1 MQAII
6 ADWSSNHWHLSCNIS
21 IDRNLRILI
30 LPMDHL
36 TQEKTFISNKLGFH
50 YFLDVEHFNAAD
62 SHLWIQK
69 LQEINAKWL
78 VINNPKDRA
87 IPEEFIRSFSDAGIN
102 LIINF
107 NEDISSDINLSSLTT
122 LLNVYG
128 KWGVKYTY
136 LFEKPNLRSKWG
148 NIRWNNHNVVETH
161 LNKFIP
167 FAQLCV
173 DNHIKPIFSP
183 LLPGGDYWDL
193 AFLEKSLEDLA
204 SHATP
209 HIKNNLI
216 LSAFGWD
223 WGHSIEWGSGGNKK
237 WREINPFHQKQNT
250 QNQQGFR
257 TYEWYL
263 ELSEKVFGERLP
275 IVIFE
280 AGIPND
286 RFTGNSVDTVPIDNL
301 FAITHLLAG
310 ENVYDPENPEL
321 LLSPIPPEVIGC
333 NFFILSAQMENKYF
347 PYRWFTPKGVPLIPA
362 RSLGSTDNTTAL
374 QTEEQPARIN
384 NPIENFHFKYRR
396 YILFSDSLKQ
406 NMPRLLEKL
415 DPYIRKFKPHI
426 GFSKSEAAN
435 AAYILIITD
444 NKKVFLSDD
453 VKSLSKNS
461 IIKII
466 SPNEIAELLSE

>member
-1 MQAII
+1 
-6 ADWSSNHWHLSCNIS
+6 
-21 IDRNLRILI
+21 
-30 LPMDHL
+30 MDHL

-50 YFLDVEHFNAAD
+50 YFLDVEQFNTAD

-69 LQEINAKWL
+69 LIEINAKWL
-78 VINNPKDRA
+78 VIQNPQDRA

-107 NEDISSDINLSSLTT
+107 KEDVGSDVNLSSLTT

-128 KWGVKYTY
+128 KWGVKYAY
-136 LFEKPNLRSKWG
+136 LFEKPNLQSKWG
-148 NIRWNNHNVVETH
+148 DIKWNNHDIVKTH

-167 FAQLCV
+167 FAQLCIK
-173 DNHIKPIFSP
+173 NHIKPVFSP

-193 AFLEKSLEDLA
+193 AFLEESLESLA
-204 SHATP
+204 SLAES
-209 HIKNNLI
+209 HITNNLT

-223 WGHSIEWGSGGNKK
+223 WGHSIEWGSGGKKK
-237 WREINPFHQKQNT
+237 WPETKPFHQKQNT

-275 IVIFE
+275 IIILE

-286 RFTGNSVDTVPIDNL
+286 HFIENFVDTAPINNL
-301 FAITHLLAG
+301 SAIAHLLAG
-310 ENVYDPENPEL
+310 ENVYDPTNPEL

-333 NFFILSAQMENKYF
+333 NYFILSAQMEKKYF
-347 PYRWFTPKGVPLIPA
+347 PYRWFTPTGVPLAPA
-362 RSLGSTDNTTAL
+362 RALGLTDNSHTV
-374 QTEEQPARIN
+374 QTEEQPTRMN
-384 NPIENFHFKYRR
+384 NPVEEFHFKYRR

-406 NMPRLLEKL
+406 DMSSLLEKL
-415 DPYIRKFKPHI
+415 DPYIRNFKPQM
-426 GFSKSEAAN
+426 GFSKVEAAN
-435 AAYILIITD
+435 AAYILVITD
-444 NKKVFLSDD
+444 KKKDFLPND
-453 VKSLSKNS
+453 VQSLSKNS
-461 IIKII
+461 IIKVI